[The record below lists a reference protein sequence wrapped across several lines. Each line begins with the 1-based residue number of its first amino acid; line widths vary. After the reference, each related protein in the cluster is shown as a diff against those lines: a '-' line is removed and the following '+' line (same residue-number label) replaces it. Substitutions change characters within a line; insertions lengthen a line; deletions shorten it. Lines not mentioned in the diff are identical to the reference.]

1 MAGCLEP
8 GSLASLPQLD
18 PQRWSFK
25 QQWDTLLAHHGSLE
39 DTEGWQR
46 PAFGSSAEM
55 PLGPTHWLGD
65 RRNYARSRSRMKIV
79 IIIALGLAELNAAGM
94 VLPDTNKGLQ
104 LPAFGSSTNMLLG
117 PTHGLG
123 DRIFYARP
131 NSRMKIVII
140 TIGLA
145 ELRAAGTVL
154 DVPINAAIGLVE

>member
-1 MAGCLEP
+1 
-8 GSLASLPQLD
+8 
-18 PQRWSFK
+18 
-25 QQWDTLLAHHGSLE
+25 
-39 DTEGWQR
+39 
-46 PAFGSSAEM
+46 
-55 PLGPTHWLGD
+55 
-65 RRNYARSRSRMKIV
+65 MKIV

-94 VLPDTNKGLQ
+94 VLPATNGLQ